1 MSKII
6 EVAPLSRKA
15 ICDKAGKFLQ
25 HYYPDIYSGK
35 DESPVPIE
43 DIFSVY
49 MENDYKFSTGY
60 RDLSLYNA
68 EGITDAARKES
79 YVDISLGKDSNND
92 AQRRRYNSTASHETG
107 HIVLHAHQFD
117 DFLSCNKDDRFIL
130 KREAE
135 AIVAYKNPEW
145 QAWAFA
151 EELLMPTH
159 LVQQM
164 MIEYNNEYMLLDAMV
179 KRFDVNMAFA
189 KSRLAK
195 IK

>member
-15 ICDKAGKFLQ
+15 ICDKAGNLLQ
-25 HYYPDIYSGK
+25 YYYPDIYTGK
-35 DESPVPIE
+35 DECPVPID
-43 DIFSVY
+43 DIFTAHIVG
-49 MENDYKFSTGY
+49 DYKFNTGLI
-60 RDLSLYNA
+60 DLSPYNA

-79 YVDISLGKDSNND
+79 YVDVSLGEDSNND
-92 AQRRRYNSTASHETG
+92 AQRRRYNATASHETG
-107 HIVLHAHQFD
+107 HIILHAHQFD

-130 KREAE
+130 KREAD
-135 AIVAYKNPEW
+135 AIVTYRNPEW

-151 EELLMPTH
+151 EELLMPKH

-164 MIEYNNEYMLLDAMV
+164 MNRYHNEYALLDAMV

-189 KSRLAK
+189 RSRLAK

>member
-6 EVAPLSRKA
+6 EVAPLSRQA
-15 ICDKAGKFLQ
+15 ICDKVEKFLR
-25 HYYPDIYSGK
+25 HYCPDIYSGQ
-35 DESPVPIE
+35 DESPVPVE
-43 DIFSVY
+43 EIFSVH
-49 MENDYKFSTGY
+49 MENDYGFSTGY
-60 RDLSLYNA
+60 RDLSSYNA
-68 EGITDAARKES
+68 EGITDAAKKES
-79 YVDISLGKDSNND
+79 YVDKLLGDYSND
-92 AQRRRYNSTASHETG
+92 AQRRRFNSTASHETG

-130 KREAE
+130 KREAD
-135 AIVAYKNPEW
+135 AIVTYRNPEW

-151 EELLMPTH
+151 EELLMPKH

-164 MIEYNNEYMLLDAMV
+164 MNRYHNEYALLDAMV

-189 KSRLAK
+189 RSRLAK